1 MENMNIDSAVS
12 QKPNSCRCGK
22 SYKYKSGLMKHS
34 EKCKLTVEAQLDPQ
48 EESPAMDPKEESPA
62 MDPQEESPAMDPKE
76 ESPVIEAQLVT
87 HDKSPV
93 IDAKEKERLARRA
106 RLMRLDKLYNTLD
119 EVTRLNSDLQF
130 EKLGLQMQIQDLRM
144 QLEDMHAINSE
155 YKIKNEELRENVKA
169 NTNTKNTL
177 RFHFPDKPISQN
189 SMNHFTEQI
198 TRCLEAF
205 YSKNRMDFPQVEY

>member
-1 MENMNIDSAVS
+1 
-12 QKPNSCRCGK
+12 
-22 SYKYKSGLMKHS
+22 MKHS

-62 MDPQEESPAMDPKE
+62 MDPQEESPAMDPKEESPVIEAQLVTHDKSRVMDPKE

>member
-87 HDKSPV
+87 HDKSRVMDP
-93 IDAKEKERLARRA
+93 KEKERLARRA